1 MVNIFELPQAD
12 VGAHV
17 VEQCSAKTTDELMVW
32 IDNLS
37 GDKKVELNLTVAKLN
52 CGLEISSGEM
62 TRLNEGREKYVQ
74 EHEFTEHK
82 TEKPYINADGKI
94 DTKTVKTYSLTVN
107 PDSVFQLPEVTEAAA
122 LLYCKLEDE
131 DREALA
137 DAELRVERSTDK
149 KELEELEALKE
160 QMAAKYEVAKKMF
173 RTRTALAEAD
183 SSKRL
188 AKLKKCEAARNFKK
202 WKISAIQ
209 AVIQERVT
217 ADVVAKTDAVVT
229 SWMTD
234 EAKAAIF
241 QE

>member
-17 VEQCSAKTTDELMVW
+17 VEQCEGKTTEELMVW

-74 EHEFTEHK
+74 EREFTEHK
-82 TEKPYINADGKI
+82 TEKPYINGDGKI
-94 DTKTVKTYSLTVN
+94 DTKIVKTYSLAVN

-122 LLYCKLEDE
+122 LIYCQLEDE

-137 DAELRVERSTDK
+137 NAEMVAEQSESK
-149 KELEELEALKE
+149 AELEALEAFKE
-160 QMAAKYEVAKKMF
+160 ELAAKYEVAKKMF

-183 SSKRL
+183 NSKRL
-188 AKLKKCEAARNFKK
+188 AKLKKCEAALNFKR
-202 WKISAIQ
+202 WKIAALR

-229 SWMTD
+229 NWMTP
-234 EAKAAIF
+234 EAKAALDI
-241 QE
+241 